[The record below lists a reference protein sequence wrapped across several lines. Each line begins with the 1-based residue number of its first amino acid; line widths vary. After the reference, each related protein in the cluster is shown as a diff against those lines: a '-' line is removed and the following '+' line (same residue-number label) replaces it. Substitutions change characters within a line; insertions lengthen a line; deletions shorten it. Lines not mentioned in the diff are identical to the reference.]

1 MSELSDLIPENWS
14 VALKPATNT
23 PEFKT
28 LEKFL
33 DNEWKS
39 ETIYPPKPLIFEAL
53 NLTPLDQVKVVI
65 LGQDPYHGPKQ
76 AHGLA
81 FSVLEEGLTQKG
93 AKYPPSLRNI
103 LKELKS
109 DLGIETSRQATNL
122 ESWAKQGVLMFNA
135 VLTVRAGEADSHKGQ
150 GWEEVTDQ
158 IIKTVSA
165 KKEPVI
171 FVLWGNKA
179 KVKAKLVADHHH
191 IISSAHPSPL
201 SASRGFFGSKP
212 FSEINNILLTD
223 NQAPIK
229 WKLKSTHQPL
239 QRELF

>member
-1 MSELSDLIPENWS
+1 MNSLVDLIPEDWRA
-14 VALKPATNT
+14 ALKPATSTEN
-23 PEFKT
+23 FRT
-28 LEKFL
+28 LEQFL
-33 DNEWKS
+33 QKEWAS
-39 ETIYPPKPLIFEAL
+39 QTIYPPKPLIFEAL

-65 LGQDPYHGPKQ
+65 LGQDPYHGPLQ

-135 VLTVRAGEADSHKGQ
+135 VLTVRAGEANSHQGQ

-158 IIKTVSA
+158 IIKAVA
-165 KKEPVI
+165 DKKDPVI

-179 KVKAKLVADHHH
+179 KSKAALIPGHHH
-191 IISSAHPSPL
+191 IICTAHPSPL

-212 FSEINNILLTD
+212 FSKINHYLSMD
-223 NQAPIK
+223 HKEPINWALRAK
-229 WKLKSTHQPL
+229 N
-239 QRELF
+239 ELF

>member
-1 MSELSDLIPENWS
+1 MNELLSLIPKDWKAVLQPAITTEN
-14 VALKPATNT
+14 
-23 PEFKT
+23 FKS

-33 DNEWKS
+33 RKEWKN
-39 ETIYPPKPLIFEAL
+39 EIIYPPEPLIFEAL

-65 LGQDPYHGPKQ
+65 LGQDPYHGPMQ

-81 FSVLEEGLTQKG
+81 FSVLEEGLVQKG

-135 VLTVRAGEADSHKGQ
+135 VLTVRAGQADSHKGQ

-158 IIKTVSA
+158 IIKAVGA

-179 KVKAKLVADHHH
+179 KAKTSLIPKHHH

-201 SASRGFFGSKP
+201 SASRGFLGSKP
-212 FSEINNILLTD
+212 FSQIDAYLLAAERTPIDWQLVSNN
-223 NQAPIK
+223 
-229 WKLKSTHQPL
+229 
-239 QRELF
+239 ELF